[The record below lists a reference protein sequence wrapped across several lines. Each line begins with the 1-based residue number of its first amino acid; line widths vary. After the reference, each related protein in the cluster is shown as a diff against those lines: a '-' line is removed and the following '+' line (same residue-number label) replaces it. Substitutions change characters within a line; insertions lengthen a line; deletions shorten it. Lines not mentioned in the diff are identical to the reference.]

1 MGRLQDKVALITGAA
16 SGIGRATAERFAE
29 EGARLAVSDRKDD
42 ALAETTTRLTDA
54 GGTVLALH
62 LDVTREE
69 EWTAALAAVDRRFGR
84 LDVLV
89 NNAGYGA
96 LKSIA
101 DTSFDDWRSLI
112 AVNLDSVFLGVKHA
126 IPLMARGG
134 GGSIVNVSSIRAL
147 VAGEGS
153 GAYCAAKA
161 GVHLFTKVAALECA
175 AAQNGIRVNSVHPGF
190 VDTPLTAPQLGN
202 EEWRRRSLAKTP
214 AGRLAAP
221 REIADA
227 ILYLASDESSFVNAA
242 ALVVD
247 GGFTAR

>member
-1 MGRLQDKVALITGAA
+1 MGRLSDKVALITGAA

-29 EGARLAVSDRKDD
+29 EGARLVVSDRVDD
-42 ALAETTTRLTDA
+42 KLAATAKVLTDA
-54 GGTVLALH
+54 GASPLSIH

-69 EWTAALAAVDRRFGR
+69 EWVAAIATVERHFGR

-89 NNAGYGA
+89 NNAGYGV
-96 LKSIA
+96 LRRIA
-101 DTSFDDWRSLI
+101 ETSLEDWRSII
-112 AVNLDSVFLGVKHA
+112 AVNLDSVFLGVKLA
-126 IPLMARGG
+126 IPLMVKGG
-134 GGSIVNVSSIRAL
+134 GGSIVNVSSIRGL

-175 AAQNGIRVNSVHPGF
+175 AEKNGIRVNSVHPGF
-190 VDTPLTAPQLGN
+190 VDTPLTAPQLTN
-202 EEWRRRSLAKTP
+202 QEWQRRSLEKTP
-214 AGRLAAP
+214 AGRLATP

-227 ILYLASDESSFVNAA
+227 ILYLASDESSFVNAS
-242 ALVVD
+242 ALVID